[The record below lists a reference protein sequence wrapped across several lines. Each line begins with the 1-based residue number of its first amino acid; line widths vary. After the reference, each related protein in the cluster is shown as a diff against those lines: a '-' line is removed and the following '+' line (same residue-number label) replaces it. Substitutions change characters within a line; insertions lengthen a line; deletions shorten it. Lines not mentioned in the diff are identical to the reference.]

1 MGLATPTAIMV
12 ATGRGAEEGI
22 LIRSAAALEM
32 LHRVDTV
39 VLDKTG
45 TLTIGRPAVTDV
57 VAAPGEAPEAVLALA
72 AAVEQGSEHP
82 IAEAVIV
89 RAKAQG
95 LALPPVSGFRALPG
109 RGIAAAVA
117 GGSVLLGNRG
127 LMEAQGVDV
136 APLAARAVE
145 LAGEGQTIVYLAL
158 AGRLLGLLAVAD
170 SLRQEARSAVEGM
183 RALGL
188 RVAMLTGDN
197 RATATAM
204 ARAAGIDRV
213 LAEVLPEDKAREV
226 KALQA
231 KGHVVAMVGDGIND
245 APALVQA
252 DVGIAM
258 GSGADVAMD
267 AADVTLMRSDL
278 RKVLAALDLSRR
290 TIRIV
295 RENLVWAFGYNAILI
310 PVAAGLLYPVWGV
323 LLSPILAGLAMAF
336 SSVSVVA
343 NSLRLRRWRPP
354 VSA

>member
-1 MGLATPTAIMV
+1 V